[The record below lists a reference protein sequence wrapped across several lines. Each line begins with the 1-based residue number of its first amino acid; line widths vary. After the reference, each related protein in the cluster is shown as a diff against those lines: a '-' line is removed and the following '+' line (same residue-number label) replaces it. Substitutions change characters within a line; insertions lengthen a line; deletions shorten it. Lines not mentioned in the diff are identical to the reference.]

1 MIENLSITSENVSP
15 DTPASARISDVD
27 GHKNIHF
34 LLRQGATGA
43 PYLIKGRAYATVEE
57 LESSITSPAIGD
69 QYNVG
74 TAAPYNI
81 YRWTGSTWEDQGKI
95 GINFQNLTDAE
106 IDSIWNGT
114 AVSSTSSKYI
124 DHSGLFHLIVDR
136 IKAAFTTKVD
146 KVEGKGLSTND
157 FTNEYVSQISTH
169 DSQLSSLANLK
180 VDKVTGKGLSTNDFT
195 NEYKNLVN
203 HVNSLAGTDTLE
215 TDAQTLTGA
224 VNEVNTLVGGLDDL
238 TDILT
243 HHGAGLHNALYR
255 GKYLGDSLTAAQSAA
270 IRAGTFG
277 DLYIGDY
284 WTIGGVNYRIA
295 DFDYF
300 YRAGDQE
307 CTTHHVVIVPDTN
320 LDSQK
325 MNDTNVITGGYT
337 GSKMYTDY
345 MATAKN
351 KIIAAF
357 GSGHI
362 LGHREY
368 LTNAVANGR
377 PSGGAWFNSTIELMS
392 EAMCYGGTFF
402 EPVSDGST
410 VPNKY
415 SVACKQLNLFRHRP
429 DMISNRQTFWLRN
442 VVSAAYFAYVTADG
456 VAFCYGA
463 SISLGVRPA
472 FPIY

>member
-1 MIENLSITSENVSP
+1 MQIDIEN
-15 DTPASARISDVD
+15 
-27 GHKNIHF
+27 
-34 LLRQGATGA
+34 
-43 PYLIKGRAYATVEE
+43 GRRFNEE
-57 LESSITSPAIGD
+57 PAI
-69 QYNVG
+69 
-74 TAAPYNI
+74 
-81 YRWTGSTWEDQGKI
+81 S
-95 GINFQNLTDAE
+95 
-106 IDSIWNGT
+106 
-114 AVSSTSSKYI
+114 AVSSGA
-124 DHSGLFHLIVDR
+124 DIVLVRLADGTGV
-136 IKAAFTTKVD
+136 KALP
-146 KVEGKGLSTND
+146 LSALRD
-157 FTNEYVSQISTH
+157 F
-169 DSQLSSLANLK
+169 A
-180 VDKVTGKGLSTNDFT
+180 
-195 NEYKNLVN
+195 
-203 HVNSLAGTDTLE
+203 AGDITALE
-215 TDAQTLTGA
+215 TEDKTSLVAA
-224 VNEVNTLVGGLDDL
+224 VNELLADIGEDRERLDGLDDL

-270 IRAGTFG
+270 IRAGTFE

-300 YRAGDQE
+300 YRAGDTE

-325 MNDTNVITGGYT
+325 MNDTNVTTGGYT

-362 LGHREY
+362 LNHREY
-368 LTNAVANGR
+368 LTNVVANGR
-377 PSGGAWFNSTIELMS
+377 PSGGAWFDSTIELMS

-410 VPNKY
+410 VPAKY

-442 VVSAAYFAYVTADG
+442 VVSATSFAHVNRSGTAYYFN
-456 VAFCYGA
+456 A
-463 SISLGVRPA
+463 SLSYGVRPA